1 MREINDWKLIDEKNQ
16 EIAELK
22 SMVDI
27 LQRAA
32 RQTDNQFRIH
42 AKLDSDTKTILSCAL
57 NKTPAQCLQS
67 VKADTLNDLVEVLR
81 ETGPPNQIE
90 ASVRTHNSICN
101 SIEGV
106 IKIMREG
113 ES

>member
-1 MREINDWKLIDEKNQ
+1 MRKINDWKLIDEKNQ

-67 VKADTLNDLVEVLR
+67 VKADAVKAFGHEIGLYGSEYDDQEYIEVCR
-81 ETGPPNQIE
+81 GSIKEHIE
-90 ASVRTHNSICN
+90 R
-101 SIEGV
+101 
-106 IKIMREG
+106 MYEG